1 MDNDFNVFLLFFVKK
16 GRCNDIVINT
26 FYFRSMLRHWHYD
39 NRSKTMLSGFRSR
52 SFSVR
57 FVIKRVYI
65 LSVVCSSYEQR
76 YNVKFLKASSLN

>member
-1 MDNDFNVFLLFFVKK
+1 M
-16 GRCNDIVINT
+16 INT
-26 FYFRSMLRHWHYD
+26 FYFRSVLRHWHYD
-39 NRSKTMLSGFRSR
+39 NRSKTMLSGFWST

-76 YNVKFLKASSLN
+76 YSHQLCFEENGSGKMP